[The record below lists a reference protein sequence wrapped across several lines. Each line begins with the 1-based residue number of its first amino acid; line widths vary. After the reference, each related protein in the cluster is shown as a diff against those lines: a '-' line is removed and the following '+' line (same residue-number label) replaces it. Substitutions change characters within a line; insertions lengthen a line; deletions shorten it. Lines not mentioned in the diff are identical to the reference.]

1 MDFSVV
7 RTPLVVVSAAFTF
20 LLFLS
25 ERGLGAKY
33 RARIV
38 ARARQGHGAAAA
50 TGFAAHRSAGKRKR
64 LDVQSRVEQVE
75 KSVKAVQSAP
85 SALNPAITPI
95 QPLVPELCQRNS
107 SYFTALTSIHRWRPE
122 TKSTPVEASSQL
134 RADSLNLT
142 SLNS

>member
-1 MDFSVV
+1 MNFSVV

-25 ERGLGAKY
+25 ERGWGQSTELESL
-33 RARIV
+33 RALVKGMEQQLQQALQRIDQLEKEKGSTSV
-38 ARARQGHGAAAA
+38 
-50 TGFAAHRSAGKRKR
+50 
-64 LDVQSRVEQVE
+64 RVEQVE
-75 KSVKAVQSAP
+75 KSIQAVQSAP
-85 SALNPAITPI
+85 TALNPAITPI